1 MFCITAEPNL
11 IKKGIFYVEAERPS
25 FSLCISCLIVFTAR
39 TVVGEHLQKNQ
50 QIPCK
55 LQVNFTICYWP
66 KESQVFCVVY
76 DQLHLAIANWLWHTH
91 FSIVTD
97 GYRCVTRHAL
107 GRHERGFSIWFQS
120 TFSRHLRLAE
130 ECNFFCSNKWLP
142 TGLLACV
149 TMFLLCFFFIF
160 ILGMDCK
167 IKGWYQRL
175 QKQYGHL
182 WYWYICLFVI
192 SLLW

>member
-1 MFCITAEPNL
+1 MYLHERERDKHWLIPPSIMTTKYCVNMLINKLGVCWTKPNQKGHILRWSWTAVIFALHFMFDSFHCSDSGWREFAEKSANSMQTTGELHNL
-11 IKKGIFYVEAERPS
+11 LLAKGVTGF
-25 FSLCISCLIVFTAR
+25 LC
-39 TVVGEHLQKNQ
+39 G
-50 QIPCK
+50 IPLC
-55 LQVNFTICYWP
+55 
-66 KESQVFCVVY
+66 

-130 ECNFFCSNKWLP
+130 ECNFFCSNRWLP

-149 TMFLLCFFFIF
+149 TMFL
-160 ILGMDCK
+160 
-167 IKGWYQRL
+167 
-175 QKQYGHL
+175 
-182 WYWYICLFVI
+182 
-192 SLLW
+192 

>member
-1 MFCITAEPNL
+1 MFTLKVDVLHYCWTKPNQKGHILRWSWTAVIFALHFMFNRFHCSDSGWRAFAEKSANSMQTTGELDNL
-11 IKKGIFYVEAERPS
+11 LLAKRVTGFLCGIP
-25 FSLCISCLIVFTAR
+25 LC
-39 TVVGEHLQKNQ
+39 
-50 QIPCK
+50 
-55 LQVNFTICYWP
+55 
-66 KESQVFCVVY
+66 

-130 ECNFFCSNKWLP
+130 ECNFFCSNRWLP

-149 TMFLLCFFFIF
+149 TMFL
-160 ILGMDCK
+160 
-167 IKGWYQRL
+167 
-175 QKQYGHL
+175 
-182 WYWYICLFVI
+182 
-192 SLLW
+192 